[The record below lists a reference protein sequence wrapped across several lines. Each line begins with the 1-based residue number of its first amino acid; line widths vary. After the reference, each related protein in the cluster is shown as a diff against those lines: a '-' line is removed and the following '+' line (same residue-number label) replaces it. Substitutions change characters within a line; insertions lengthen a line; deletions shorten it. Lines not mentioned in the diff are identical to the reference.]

1 MRPESGVPGVLLI
14 VFLGVLIA
22 LAFGAIGRSSRCTGS
37 GEAIQALFPLFFVF
51 LFLSSMNLPRNLIE
65 IDWFRTVTTI
75 NPVSYLIEGIR
86 SLIITGWDLQALLL
100 GFGLAIGIG
109 SIALSAAGWALRGRL
124 ARS

>member
-1 MRPESGVPGVLLI
+1 M
-14 VFLGVLIA
+14 
-22 LAFGAIGRSSRCTGS
+22 
-37 GEAIQALFPLFFVF
+37 
-51 LFLSSMNLPRNLIE
+51 
-65 IDWFRTVTTI
+65 TTI

-109 SIALSAAGWALRGRL
+109 TVALAAAGWALRGRL